1 MGGAHR
7 ADLDGVVRVDR
18 ARARRLRAVL
28 GLALVS
34 TVGVGGWMVLQPAR
48 PAPDEV
54 LQGREAL
61 STEARV
67 PRPMPPSRA
76 LPVPDPMERAMLKA
90 VAQAAHADGGSS
102 PDGELQEVTVDQL
115 GPGDGTGINAFPR
128 PGTKPLKGGLIV
140 PEGYALPPGYV
151 RHYQVTDDGRQLP
164 PILMF
169 HPDYPPRDASGSP
182 IAVPSD
188 RVVPPELAPAGM
200 PQQWLEPPPVRE
212 KPGAQ

>member
-1 MGGAHR
+1 MAGAHTV
-7 ADLDGVVRVDR
+7 DPDGVVRVGR

-34 TVGVGGWMVLQPAR
+34 AFGVGGWIALQPAR
-48 PAPDEV
+48 PAPDAV
-54 LQGREAL
+54 LEGRDTPSREGFA
-61 STEARV
+61 
-67 PRPMPPSRA
+67 PDPMPPSRT
-76 LPVPDPMERAMLKA
+76 LPAPDPLERAMLKA
-90 VAQAAHADGGSS
+90 LAQAALADGGPN
-102 PDGELQEVTVDQL
+102 PDEELQEVTVDQL

-169 HPDYPPRDASGSP
+169 HPDYQPRDARGSP
-182 IAVPSD
+182 IAVPPD
-188 RVVPPELAPAGM
+188 RVVPPEFAPAEM
-200 PQQWLEPPPVRE
+200 PQQWLEPPPVHE
-212 KPGAQ
+212 KPEAQ